1 MVGSKAGGSAILL
14 ALGSTLVLFT
24 ILMLPSSLMSTSVCL
39 TLVYAQIFGFRDD
52 EVADELFLYF

>member
-1 MVGSKAGGSAILL
+1 ML